1 MCCDIGERSA
11 RVNLSRL
18 RLPRAKTMRSALILL
33 LAALLWACQPASEP
47 SEDHSIVARIEKAD
61 LIADAH
67 ERCLAYPSPIGVH
80 WSQELIAA
88 LCADQ
93 FTPRLS
99 WEVFQD
105 KVEDMKAKEIDAQLD
120 AILAAYY
127 AGEVPEGALRLAY
140 YANFDYS
147 AAVVESM
154 IDSWLHQ
161 SPDSAHALVARG
173 IHRVARAQGFRG
185 ERFYRDTPIEAIDK
199 MAREAELARTDL
211 ERALAQN
218 PRIWPAYEA
227 LVDVARFSG
236 DTDLGADAL
245 RGALK
250 VDPKNYYVRE
260 RYAAMLEP
268 RWGGSW
274 EQMDRVAS
282 DAAPYL
288 DRNPRLVLLRTLALA
303 SRGWPPYHAK
313 DFLRALELYERGIV
327 EGPVWENLLTGG
339 TSALRSGKHI
349 RAVELYSQI
358 LRFWPRDQ
366 DARYWRA
373 ESFKAM
379 ELDEMALADYQQ
391 ILAANPGNVFA
402 QRAYAQLLLKRDD
415 YDAAERKLAALH
427 AANPSD
433 LWVAERLAWVYVYR
447 RPQYAEA
454 AVLIDQLLAADPKSG
469 AAWLMRA
476 DLIQFSKGEGLQ
488 EALENF
494 VRYADLTNSEQRQA
508 LPKVKASLQRQSSRP
523 AGS

>member
-1 MCCDIGERSA
+1 
-11 RVNLSRL
+11 
-18 RLPRAKTMRSALILL
+18 MRSALIPM
-33 LAALLWACQPASEP
+33 LAALLWACQPVSEP
-47 SEDHSIVARIEKAD
+47 SEDHSIIARIEKAD

-67 ERCLAYPSPIGVH
+67 ERCLAYPSPTGVH

-88 LCADQ
+88 LCADR
-93 FTPRLS
+93 FAPHLS

-105 KVEDMKAKEIDAQLD
+105 KVEDKKAKEIDAQLD

-127 AGEVPEGALRLAY
+127 AGQVPEGALRLAY

-154 IDSWLHQ
+154 IDSWLQQ

-173 IHRVARAQGFRG
+173 IHRVARAQEFRG
-185 ERFYRDTPIEAIDK
+185 KMFYRDTPIEAIDK

-218 PRIWPAYEA
+218 PRILPAYEA

-236 DTDLGADAL
+236 DGALGADAL
-245 RGALK
+245 QRALK
-250 VDPKNYYVRE
+250 VDPKNYYVRK

-313 DFLRALELYERGIV
+313 DFPRALELYERGIV
-327 EGPVWENLLTGG
+327 EGPDWENLLTGG
-339 TSALRSGKHI
+339 TSALRSGQHI

-358 LRFWPRDQ
+358 LRFWPRDEK
-366 DARYWRA
+366 ALYWRA

-379 ELDEMALADYQQ
+379 ELDDMALADYQQ
-391 ILAANPGNVFA
+391 LLAADPGNVFA
-402 QRAYAQLLLKRDD
+402 QRAYAELLLKRDD

-447 RPQYAEA
+447 RPRYAEA

-476 DLIQFSKGEGLQ
+476 DLIQFTKGEGLQ

-494 VRYADLTNSEQRQA
+494 VRYADLSSAEQRQA
-508 LPKVKASLQRQSSRP
+508 LPKVKASLQRKSSRP